1 MGKLGDMKYLI
12 PTMTCDKLYWKV
24 PVIYTLPSKGRLG
37 KVGEIWIDADNGELI
52 LEKSTEVEVMRS
64 NAKRILLGCKY

>member
-1 MGKLGDMKYLI
+1 MNS
-12 PTMTCDKLYWKV
+12 DKLYWKV